1 MSRSSLAKKVHLA
14 KKAWKSFT
22 ITLQSKFHKLKN
34 SKVIKTTTH
43 RLLAMRSFRSLFP
56 FKKHPLTKSSYRYSQ
71 HYYQH
76 HNNQPQK
83 NFSAIHIDQ
92 LFDEPVSV
100 HTKNRHAH
108 AHAETSKGKEVLD
121 EKISPTKSNSIYS
134 VEDAWKV
141 VVASSPH
148 LQVDER
154 AEEFISKFREEIK
167 LQKERSILEFQE
179 MLDRS
184 A

>member
-1 MSRSSLAKKVHLA
+1 MSRSSLAKKLHHA

-22 ITLQSKFHKLKN
+22 ITLQSKFHKLKI
-34 SKVIKTTTH
+34 SKAIKTTTH
-43 RLLAMRSFRSLFP
+43 RLLAMRCFRFLF
-56 FKKHPLTKSSYRYSQ
+56 KRHPLTKPSYQYSQ
-71 HYYQH
+71 HYYH
-76 HNNQPQK
+76 HNQPQK
-83 NFSAIHIDQ
+83 NFSAIHIDE

-100 HTKNRHAH
+100 YTKNMH
-108 AHAETSKGKEVLD
+108 AHAETSKGKKVLD
-121 EKISPTKSNSIYS
+121 EKVLPTNTNNINS

-154 AEEFISKFREEIK
+154 AEEFISKFHEEMK
-167 LQKERSILEFQE
+167 LQKERSNLEFQE
-179 MLDRS
+179 MLARS